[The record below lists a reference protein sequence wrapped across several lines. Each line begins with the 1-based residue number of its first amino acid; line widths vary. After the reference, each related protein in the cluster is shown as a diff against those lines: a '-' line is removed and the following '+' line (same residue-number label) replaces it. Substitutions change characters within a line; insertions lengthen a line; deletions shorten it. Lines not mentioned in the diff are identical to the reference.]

1 MFNQGCAWEKHSVS
15 HSSISSNHDSLL
27 CIELRRP
34 FHKYS
39 KENEISKEYKA
50 SYNKKSI
57 IEDFKRYRAWI
68 TLKLGFLLAFYNN
81 KTALFPYGYHG
92 KFQLFCI
99 IMILFI
105 FFFSLRLLAA
115 HIFSYIR
122 QVLIPVWSRLG
133 RVIQTNFEMNI
144 KRQPRK
150 IVESVNAWGL
160 WKCWSY
166 SELAIAVRRGYYSGQ
181 FWMSVC
187 RYRVANIDQVY
198 IVSSQAST
206 YIQLIEQL
214 INSKP
219 LKGNPYLTL
228 GAFDFS
234 LPLEGGLGWLR
245 KNTPQT
251 HRRKW
256 KKLSQR
262 AKSRMFSQCINFDHS
277 SRILPNYSIEPP
289 THPFWRP

>member
-105 FFFSLRLLAA
+105 YFFFSETAGSPYYLLYPT
-115 HIFSYIR
+115 S
-122 QVLIPVWSRLG
+122 
-133 RVIQTNFEMNI
+133 
-144 KRQPRK
+144 
-150 IVESVNAWGL
+150 
-160 WKCWSY
+160 SY
-166 SELAIAVRRGYYSGQ
+166 S
-181 FWMSVC
+181 SV
-187 RYRVANIDQVY
+187 I
-198 IVSSQAST
+198 
-206 YIQLIEQL
+206 
-214 INSKP
+214 P
-219 LKGNPYLTL
+219 L
-228 GAFDFS
+228 GACYPDKF
-234 LPLEGGLGWLR
+234 
-245 KNTPQT
+245 
-251 HRRKW
+251 
-256 KKLSQR
+256 
-262 AKSRMFSQCINFDHS
+262 
-277 SRILPNYSIEPP
+277 
-289 THPFWRP
+289 

>member
-1 MFNQGCAWEKHSVS
+1 
-15 HSSISSNHDSLL
+15 
-27 CIELRRP
+27 
-34 FHKYS
+34 
-39 KENEISKEYKA
+39 
-50 SYNKKSI
+50 
-57 IEDFKRYRAWI
+57 
-68 TLKLGFLLAFYNN
+68 
-81 KTALFPYGYHG
+81 
-92 KFQLFCI
+92 
-99 IMILFI
+99 MILFI
-105 FFFSLRLLAA
+105 YFFFSETAGSPYFLLYPT
-115 HIFSYIR
+115 S
-122 QVLIPVWSRLG
+122 
-133 RVIQTNFEMNI
+133 
-144 KRQPRK
+144 
-150 IVESVNAWGL
+150 
-160 WKCWSY
+160 SY
-166 SELAIAVRRGYYSGQ
+166 SSVIPLGACYPDKFWNEYQEAAKENRRKRKCLRFMKLLILQWTGYCGPSGVLLSQ

-219 LKGNPYLTL
+219 LKRNPYLTL

-251 HRRKW
+251 HRKW

-289 THPFWRP
+289 THPFWRHRTLQ

>member
-1 MFNQGCAWEKHSVS
+1 
-15 HSSISSNHDSLL
+15 
-27 CIELRRP
+27 
-34 FHKYS
+34 
-39 KENEISKEYKA
+39 
-50 SYNKKSI
+50 
-57 IEDFKRYRAWI
+57 
-68 TLKLGFLLAFYNN
+68 
-81 KTALFPYGYHG
+81 
-92 KFQLFCI
+92 
-99 IMILFI
+99 MILFI
-105 FFFSLRLLAA
+105 LYFSETGGSPNFLLYPT
-115 HIFSYIR
+115 S
-122 QVLIPVWSRLG
+122 
-133 RVIQTNFEMNI
+133 
-144 KRQPRK
+144 
-150 IVESVNAWGL
+150 
-160 WKCWSY
+160 SY
-166 SELAIAVRRGYYSGQ
+166 SSVIPLMACYPDKFWNEYQEAAKENRRKRKCLRFMKLLILLAIAVRRGYYSGQ

-206 YIQLIEQL
+206 YIQLMEQL
-214 INSKP
+214 INCKP
-219 LKGNPYLTL
+219 LKRNPYLTL

-251 HRRKW
+251 HRKW